1 MMLFLRDL
9 LRRPLIR
16 IAWWLTTHDGYYTPC
31 DDDHCIEV
39 RNKARWG

>member
-1 MMLFLRDL
+1 MTLILWAF
-9 LRRPLIR
+9 RPLLVR
-16 IAWWLTTHDGYYTPC
+16 IAWWLTTHDGDYTPC